1 MAAERVAKEAVKEKQ
16 RIQEVC
22 DLAETLRM
30 TAEARAS
37 EARSRMLAAESKYEN
52 VLEEKTRLA
61 QLHSEELEIRD
72 AFGDQKLE
80 KWPMM
85 PTKKVLRVTASEV
98 FDGRVSQEFRVKD
111 TDESSKG
118 VSLLMGRSATTQT
131 SEVQCILFDH
141 NLSDLEAARWWD
153 ANRHRFEKA
162 QRAFVRSQTS
172 QGLQVSP
179 RNPFPAAANRQPLAA
194 K

>member
-1 MAAERVAKEAVKEKQ
+1 M
-16 RIQEVC
+16 
-22 DLAETLRM
+22 
-30 TAEARAS
+30 
-37 EARSRMLAAESKYEN
+37 
-52 VLEEKTRLA
+52 LEEKTRLA

-118 VSLLMGRSATTQT
+118 VSLLMGRTAATGRT
-131 SEVQCILFDH
+131 EAQCILFDARMY
-141 NLSDLEAARWWD
+141 SDLRERGPARSKTGQD
-153 ANRHRFEKA
+153 APA
-162 QRAFVRSQTS
+162 VAVVVVR
-172 QGLQVSP
+172 L
-179 RNPFPAAANRQPLAA
+179 
-194 K
+194 

>member
-1 MAAERVAKEAVKEKQ
+1 M
-16 RIQEVC
+16 
-22 DLAETLRM
+22 
-30 TAEARAS
+30 
-37 EARSRMLAAESKYEN
+37 
-52 VLEEKTRLA
+52 LEEKTRLA

>member
-1 MAAERVAKEAVKEKQ
+1 M
-16 RIQEVC
+16 
-22 DLAETLRM
+22 
-30 TAEARAS
+30 
-37 EARSRMLAAESKYEN
+37 
-52 VLEEKTRLA
+52 
-61 QLHSEELEIRD
+61 
-72 AFGDQKLE
+72 
-80 KWPMM
+80 
-85 PTKKVLRVTASEV
+85 
-98 FDGRVSQEFRVKD
+98 KD

>member
-1 MAAERVAKEAVKEKQ
+1 M
-16 RIQEVC
+16 
-22 DLAETLRM
+22 
-30 TAEARAS
+30 
-37 EARSRMLAAESKYEN
+37 
-52 VLEEKTRLA
+52 LEEKTRLA

-118 VSLLMGRSATTQT
+118 VSLLMGRSATTTLSRRRTLRPRRRPALPATPPT
-131 SEVQCILFDH
+131 S
-141 NLSDLEAARWWD
+141 
-153 ANRHRFEKA
+153 
-162 QRAFVRSQTS
+162 
-172 QGLQVSP
+172 
-179 RNPFPAAANRQPLAA
+179 
-194 K
+194 